1 MEMRRSIAILI
12 LSIGIA
18 ILIGYAWKQ
27 KGEVKVY
34 ETKYKQVLKENT
46 SLKAKVQAKE
56 NNEETKV
63 KKDTDAF
70 LRAFFTYDTSKGEQ
84 GWSKIDAYTTES
96 VRGKLKPA
104 GEEKKPEKTP
114 PETTIV
120 SAIKD
125 VKLYYTTVQNGE
137 KANVFSR
144 VWINTTVNGVTSTT
158 QMVLDIE
165 MVYSPEKKKWIVGNI
180 SIQQPLGEEGYIN

>member
-1 MEMRRSIAILI
+1 MRRSIAILI
-12 LSIGIA
+12 LSIGIV

-46 SLKAKVQAKE
+46 SLKEKVQAKE

-63 KKDTDAF
+63 KKDTEAF

-84 GWSKIDAYTTES
+84 GWAKIDSYTTELA
-96 VRGKLKPA
+96 RGKLKPA
-104 GEEKKPEKTP
+104 GEVKKPEKTP

-125 VKLYYTTVQNGE
+125 VKLYYTAVQNGE

>member
-1 MEMRRSIAILI
+1 MRRIIVI
-12 LSIGIA
+12 VVLSLGMVVSM
-18 ILIGYAWKQ
+18 GYGWKQ
-27 KGEVKVY
+27 KGEVKEY

-46 SLKAKVQAKE
+46 RLQDRVHAKE

-63 KKDTDAF
+63 KKDTEAF

-84 GWSKIDAYTTES
+84 GWAKIDSYTTETA
-96 VRGKLKPA
+96 RGKLKPA
-104 GEEKKPEKTP
+104 GEQQKPQKTP

-120 SAIKD
+120 SNIKD
-125 VKLYYTTVQNGE
+125 VKLYYTAMNNGE

-144 VWINTTVNGVTSTT
+144 LWINTTVNGITSTS
-158 QMVLDIE
+158 QMVLDIQ
-165 MVYSPEKKKWIVGNI
+165 MVYSAESKKWIVGDI